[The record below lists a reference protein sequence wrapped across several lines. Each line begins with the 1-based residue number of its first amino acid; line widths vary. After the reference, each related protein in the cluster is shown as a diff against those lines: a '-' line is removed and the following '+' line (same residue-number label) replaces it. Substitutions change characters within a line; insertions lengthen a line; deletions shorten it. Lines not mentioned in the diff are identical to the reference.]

1 MRSGCLLWLRAESM
15 KWNSVP
21 SEPVEKSELA
31 EDPSYFPVPGGHLY
45 TVLHEAR
52 DPVARVLLVGPFAS
66 ERHFSYQ
73 PWVRW
78 ARYLALR
85 QIEVLR
91 YDYRGVGESTGT
103 FEEMSFNHWSDD
115 VRLLAEWMSSR
126 TPRLPLVLHGL
137 ELGAIL
143 AGKCF
148 EQGMGDA
155 LLLWSPPGSA
165 NQALRASLL
174 QWATVKQLLESPENR
189 MPAAKYIQQL
199 QQGGVIDV
207 QGYQWRGSL
216 WRDSIDFTLPSLLDD
231 EGSAST
237 AYKRPVSIVKLGKNA
252 SPLVQPFRGYLEHKD
267 FSWLYV
273 ENFQRITAMVEIVTK
288 DHND

>member
-1 MRSGCLLWLRAESM
+1 MISQSI
-15 KWNSVP
+15 K
-21 SEPVEKSELA
+21 KSELA
-31 EDPSYFPVPGGHLY
+31 EDPNYFPVPGGHLY
-45 TVLHEAR
+45 TVLHEAK

-78 ARYLALR
+78 ARYLAAR

-91 YDYRGVGESTGT
+91 YDYRGVGESAGV
-103 FEEMSFNHWSDD
+103 FEEMSFDHWTED
-115 VRLLAEWMSSR
+115 VQLLADWLSSR
-126 TPRLPLVLHGL
+126 SPRLPFVLHGL

-148 EQGMGDA
+148 DRGIGDA
-155 LLLWSPPGSA
+155 LLMWSPPGSA
-165 NQALRASLL
+165 NHALRASLL

-189 MPAAKYIQQL
+189 TSAAKYIEQL

-207 QGYQWRGSL
+207 QGYQWCGSL
-216 WRDSIDFTLPSLLDD
+216 WHDSIDFKLPSSLND
-231 EGSAST
+231 ESSAAM

-252 SPLVQPFRGYLEHKD
+252 SPLVQPFRGYLENKD
-267 FSWLYV
+267 FTWLYV
-273 ENFQRITAMVEIVTK
+273 DNFEWIASMVEILTK
-288 DHND
+288 DAND